1 MKRGQVFIL
10 IAFIVSLMLAELGNI
25 YTYSQLP
32 AQTEQTKISDA
43 IDLLKN
49 VQNELAFL
57 DMINESDTGMHSDF
71 ELFVGNF
78 TLQKSYN
85 TTFYTYTAP

>member
-1 MKRGQVFIL
+1 MKGQVFIL
-10 IAFIVSLMLAELGNI
+10 MAFVIAMMLGELGNV

-32 AQTEQTKISDA
+32 AQTEQTKISDS

-49 VQNELAFL
+49 IQNEFAFI
-57 DMINESDTGMHSDF
+57 DSINESDTGMQSDF

-85 TTFYTYTAP
+85 TTFSTYTAP